1 MVAGPCLAEITA
13 WDKVAL
19 IGDASHPLSGAFGSG
34 AAFAME
40 DGWILARALER
51 EYLRNRDGDRAA
63 TVRNGLRI
71 FQAIRGPY
79 YERMCVDPCP
89 PKPAPF
95 SLHEETNQF
104 FFLFFLLG
112 MTSSLVGRNTPRERE
127 KRMTSTL
134 EALSRRG

>member
-51 EYLRNRDGDRAA
+51 EYS
-63 TVRNGLRI
+63 RNGNGSLSMAAKATAIRNALRI
-71 FQAIRGPY
+71 FQVIRGPY
-79 YERMCVDPCP
+79 YERMYV
-89 PKPAPF
+89 
-95 SLHEETNQF
+95 E
-104 FFLFFLLG
+104 
-112 MTSSLVGRNTPRERE
+112 
-127 KRMTSTL
+127 
-134 EALSRRG
+134 

>member
-40 DGWILARALER
+40 DGWILARTLER
-51 EYLRNRDGDRAA
+51 EYSRHSNPMIDTTRVIKDAM
-63 TVRNGLRI
+63 RI

-79 YERMCVDPCP
+79 YERMYVD
-89 PKPAPF
+89 
-95 SLHEETNQF
+95 
-104 FFLFFLLG
+104 
-112 MTSSLVGRNTPRERE
+112 
-127 KRMTSTL
+127 
-134 EALSRRG
+134 